1 MRPGLKEDGTKMY
14 AGNYTFTYVA
24 IDDVKNKA
32 KCNFTIRIAD
42 KTPPTFENCI
52 ENQTFYVISKNEEK
66 VEWEE
71 PFVHDNVDDKNITIL
86 KTLYHGP
93 LSLGVHLVNY
103 TAIDQSGYQNSCL
116 INITV
121 KEKKCDEHDKPENGQ
136 RLCAKNETMTWCD
149 FRCNFNYGMVE
160 NDTVIENLL
169 LTCDN
174 DMRIWSQDVIPE
186 CTAIEQP
193 NSVEEVIT
201 ISLNSENLICED
213 YTKNVSPLNYL

>member
-1 MRPGLKEDGTKMY
+1 MY

-86 KTLYHGP
+86 KTLNHGP

-103 TAIDQSGYQNSCL
+103 TAIDQSGNQNSCL

-193 NSVEEVIT
+193 ISVEEVIT

-213 YTKNVSPLNYL
+213 YTKNVSPLNYF